1 MKKFNTD
8 KRYFCLLVQLEGW
21 FLRLR
26 SRHFSEKRSPTAT
39 DWTGFVT
46 VGGRKVN
53 GGNEKGGKRGDQ
65 WTQGQRGTRKGW
77 KTWRPMDPGSTGGTK
92 RVENV
97 ATDGPR
103 VNGGNEKGGKRD
115 DRWTQGQRGERK
127 WWKTWR
133 PMDPGSTEGTKRV
146 ENVATDGPRVNG
158 GHDLDRFRDRRW
170 TQRVS
175 AGGASA
181 RGLGEWCGRPR
192 FRSGRPSR
200 RRWCPRCPGPARS

>member
-8 KRYFCLLVQLEGW
+8 KRFFCLLVQLEGW

-26 SRHFSEKRSPTAT
+26 SRHFSEKRSPTDT

-53 GGNEKGGKRGDQ
+53 GGNEKGGKRGDR

-103 VNGGNEKGGKRD
+103 VNGG
-115 DRWTQGQRGERK
+115 
-127 WWKTWR
+127 
-133 PMDPGSTEGTKRV
+133 
-146 ENVATDGPRVNG
+146 
-158 GHDLDRFRDRRW
+158 HDLDRFRDRRW

-175 AGGASA
+175 AGEASA